1 MSEPLIT
8 LRNVS
13 QTFGSKKGDLK
24 AVDDVSLSVGPGEVL
39 CLVGES
45 GCGKTTTARMAAG
58 LAKPTAGT
66 VEFQG
71 RDIWSMSK
79 SEFAEY
85 RTAVQ
90 YVHQDP
96 YASLNPIRDIHKTL
110 ASPLRKHGVARN
122 RKEGWDKA
130 AALLEQ
136 VDLTPAE
143 AYLPKFPHQL
153 SGGQRQRVSV
163 ARALT
168 LDPKLIIADESTS
181 MLDVSIR
188 IGMLNMLGRLRDE
201 LNVGFLFITHDL
213 AIAKYF
219 GWQGRIAVM
228 YLGRVVEFGPTP
240 QVINNPQ
247 HPYTKALLDAVPE
260 PDPDLTRTKKAG
272 GGLRSSEIPSL
283 AMLPTGCS
291 FHPRCPLFEA
301 DTCDAHRPELQGLD
315 AGREVSCHVVG
326 RAATT
331 PEPTAEAGTVPEPTA
346 QAGSVPE
353 PTAQAGSVPGPAV
366 QAGSTPVIPQ
376 PRDGEETE

>member
-1 MSEPLIT
+1 MSEVDSVVAGAVAESDEVREPLIT

-13 QTFGSKKGDLK
+13 QTFKTKKGDLR
-24 AVDDVSLSVGPGEVL
+24 AVDDVSISVGPGEVL

-58 LAKPTAGT
+58 LAKPTAGA
-66 VEFQG
+66 VEFEG

-79 SEFAEY
+79 HEFAEY
-85 RTAVQ
+85 RKSVQ

-96 YASLNPIRDIHKTL
+96 YASLNPIRDIHRTL
-110 ASPLRKHGVARN
+110 ATPLRRHGLAKG
-122 RKEGWDKA
+122 RKDGWDQA
-130 AALLEQ
+130 AKLLEQ

-143 AYLPKFPHQL
+143 SYLPKFPHQL

-163 ARALT
+163 ARALS
-168 LDPKLIIADESTS
+168 LNPKLIIADESTS

-188 IGMLNMLGRLRDE
+188 IGMLNMLGRLRDD

-219 GWQGRIAVM
+219 GWHGRIAVM
-228 YLGRVVEFGPTP
+228 YLGRIVEFGNTP
-240 QVINNPQ
+240 DVINNPQ

-283 AMLPTGCS
+283 AALPSGCT
-291 FHPRCPLFEA
+291 FHPRCPLYEA
-301 DTCDAHRPELQGLD
+301 GTCDVLRPELEPTGDDRQ
-315 AGREVSCHVVG
+315 VSCHVVAG
-326 RAATT
+326 KAAL
-331 PEPTAEAGTVPEPTA
+331 PVPK
-346 QAGSVPE
+346 
-353 PTAQAGSVPGPAV
+353 
-366 QAGSTPVIPQ
+366 
-376 PRDGEETE
+376 PRTGGDDA